1 MKQLTQ
7 AIFSGQP
14 SWVKSAAVDSN
25 GKAHLYGCKKRYLSP
40 KHYVPRRY
48 SYWYLKAGCSL
59 PVFLNFRSEL
69 IGDGFDAT
77 DWKRSAINRVL

>member
-25 GKAHLYGCKKRYLSP
+25 GKAHLYGYKKRRLSH
-40 KHYVPRRY
+40 KHRVPLCY
-48 SYWYLKAGCSL
+48 DYWYLKAGYSL
-59 PVFLNFRSEL
+59 TVFLNFRSEL